1 MMEGE
6 AHVDGGAMNYLPVD
20 VMKPMCG
27 RVIAV
32 DVASDPI
39 LTPLGEGCRRP
50 SLWQFLRQRRKIPPI
65 VDLLVRAAT
74 VGTEALAKASRDRAD
89 MLLRP
94 PLESVDLLDWRA
106 CDRAIDV
113 GYRHAI
119 ERLERLDK
127 STLGAPW

>member
-1 MMEGE
+1 MMAGE
-6 AHVDGGAMNYLPVD
+6 AHVDGGTMNCLPVD

-32 DVASDPI
+32 DVASDPV
-39 LTPLGEGCRRP
+39 LTPLGEDERRP

-74 VGTEALAKASRDRAD
+74 IGTEALAKASRDQAD
-89 MLLRP
+89 LLLRP

-106 CDRAIDV
+106 CDRAIDA

-119 ERLERLDK
+119 DALERADK
-127 STLGAPW
+127 SALGAS